1 MPEEKAPIAEGVIN
15 LRSSHGPEETMKR
28 VEAVV
33 KAKGLCVFARIDHA
47 ASSAASDLPLRPTD
61 LLIFGA
67 ATIGTP
73 LMQSAQ
79 TAGLDLPWKAL
90 VWQDDLGSTWLSY
103 NDPEWLA
110 KRHRLDPRA
119 SVTIKAIAGALE
131 AIAAA
136 ATAS

>member
-1 MPEEKAPIAEGVIN
+1 MN
-15 LRSSHGPEETMKR
+15 RL
-28 VEAVV
+28 EAAVR
-33 KAKGLCVFARIDHA
+33 AKGLCVFARIDHA
-47 ASSAASDLPLRPTD
+47 APSMVAGLPLRPTD

-67 ATIGTP
+67 ATIGAP

-79 TAGLDLPWKAL
+79 TVGLDLPWKAL

-110 KRHRLDPRA
+110 KRHRLGPRA
-119 SVTIKAIAGALE
+119 SVTIKAIAGALK

-136 ATAS
+136 ATVS